1 MEASGKKSFNRADNL
16 FIPLAVLVAYLLLV
30 AIDKDTNS
38 INDVFSLRIVPGLLI
53 YGIPGILV
61 CCLLLRLFIKK
72 YRIVVSVALAVGAG
86 IPLAF
91 TLVIAALV
99 LAKNAGWF

>member
-1 MEASGKKSFNRADNL
+1 MEIVERRAFNRADNI
-16 FIPLAVLVAYLLLV
+16 FIPLAVLAAYLSLV
-30 AIDKDTNS
+30 LIDKDTHS
-38 INDVFSLRIVPGLLI
+38 ISDTFSLRIVPGLLI